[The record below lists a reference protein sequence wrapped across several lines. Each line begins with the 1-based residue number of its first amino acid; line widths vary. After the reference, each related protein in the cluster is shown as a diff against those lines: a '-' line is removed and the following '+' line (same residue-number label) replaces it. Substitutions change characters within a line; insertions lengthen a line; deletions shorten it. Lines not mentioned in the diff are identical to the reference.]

1 LKNGIC
7 PYRHGK
13 HVTTGLMRASPVQ
26 GVSANNPTLINTYA
40 PLFRLFCRVIV
51 RQRIVIGITVLPP
64 FVSRLL
70 LVLAVL
76 ATPFSSA
83 HAATLEQMA
92 GQMIAIGFQ
101 GDEVSDASVKA
112 LRDEIAAGRIGGVMY
127 LKTNVKSLDAVKAMN
142 TAFKAAAPEL
152 PPFITLDQEG
162 GAVERLTRDVGF
174 LEIPNAA
181 TIAAS
186 NSPQK
191 AEAIYS
197 SMAQDIAGLGFTV
210 NFGPV
215 ADVNV
220 NPNNQIIAKFG
231 RSFSRDPAVV
241 TQYDQAFINAHH
253 KAGLLTSLKH
263 FPGHG
268 SSTAD
273 SHAGFVDITGTWS
286 KAELEPYRGLIANG
300 YADLVMV
307 GHLYHADYSGTDQKL
322 PASLSPQWI
331 TGVLRDE
338 LGFKGVVI
346 SDDLEMGA
354 IRKLFD
360 LHDTVIRAVNA
371 GTDVLLFSNTADYHA
386 GLGKEILA
394 ILVGEAG
401 KDPAF
406 AARIEESYN
415 RIVALKSRIH

>member
-1 LKNGIC
+1 MPSFLPKLLL
-7 PYRHGK
+7 
-13 HVTTGLMRASPVQ
+13 TLGLFA
-26 GVSANNPTLINTYA
+26 A
-40 PLFRLFCRVIV
+40 PLAAA
-51 RQRIVIGITVLPP
+51 QG
-64 FVSRLL
+64 
-70 LVLAVL
+70 
-76 ATPFSSA
+76 
-83 HAATLEQMA
+83 ATLEQMA
-92 GQMIAIGFQ
+92 GQMIVIGFQ
-101 GDEVSDASVKA
+101 GNEADDASVVA
-112 LRDEIAAGRIGGVMY
+112 LRAEIAAGRLGGVMY
-127 LKTNVKSLDAVKAMN
+127 LKTNVKSLEAVKAMN
-142 TAFKAAAPEL
+142 LAFKAAAPDL

-162 GAVERLTRDVGF
+162 GSVERLTRDVGF
-174 LEIPNAA
+174 LEIPNAK
-181 TIAAS
+181 TVAAS
-186 NSPQK
+186 GSTQK

-197 SMAQDIAGLGFTV
+197 SMAQDIATLGFTV
-210 NFGPV
+210 NFGPI

-231 RSFSRDPAVV
+231 RSFSADPARV
-241 TQYDQAFINAHH
+241 TAYDRAFIDAHH

-273 SHAGFVDITGTWS
+273 SHAGFVDITGTWNPV
-286 KAELEPYRGLIANG
+286 ELDPYRALIAGG
-300 YADLVMV
+300 YDDLIMV

-354 IRKLFD
+354 IRNLFD
-360 LHDTVIRAVNA
+360 LRQTVTMAVRA
-371 GTDVLLFSNTADYHA
+371 GTDVLLFSNTAKYHA

-394 ILVGEAG
+394 ILVDEAG

-415 RIVALKSRIH
+415 RVIALKARLVR